1 MWVAVG
7 VVHVCLRRPRST
19 AYTTEPITPATPQAR
34 QQALITACRRL
45 GVQRARAAAALPE
58 NRVIRRE
65 LHVPRGLRR
74 RERTAV
80 LRLRIR
86 DRLPPPT
93 TTWRYRLQRQSHS
106 HWRLTAARQTD
117 LRAARQLLRG
127 AGLRPVAI
135 LPTADALPRLPASPT
150 SRSAGL
156 PRPPSER
163 LTAALAEAARRPGPT
178 NLLGANNPSA
188 KDHAPSARLL
198 AGTTAATALAG
209 IVAHPHLDAP
219 GLDAHGDAETNL
231 APPAS
236 ATMHQPT
243 EPPSSHQDGL
253 PPEASDQQGTPD
265 EEMATPEEQAGLP
278 SSLQASD
285 ARRRQMT
292 TWLDALAHPT
302 AEPDA
307 AHGGGDH

>member
-106 HWRLTAARQTD
+106 HWRVTAARQTD

-127 AGLRPVAI
+127 AGL
-135 LPTADALPRLPASPT
+135 
-150 SRSAGL
+150 
-156 PRPPSER
+156 
-163 LTAALAEAARRPGPT
+163 
-178 NLLGANNPSA
+178 
-188 KDHAPSARLL
+188 
-198 AGTTAATALAG
+198 
-209 IVAHPHLDAP
+209 
-219 GLDAHGDAETNL
+219 
-231 APPAS
+231 
-236 ATMHQPT
+236 
-243 EPPSSHQDGL
+243 
-253 PPEASDQQGTPD
+253 
-265 EEMATPEEQAGLP
+265 
-278 SSLQASD
+278 
-285 ARRRQMT
+285 
-292 TWLDALAHPT
+292 
-302 AEPDA
+302 
-307 AHGGGDH
+307 